1 MSKLLSK
8 YKLFNELTSVLFLYE
23 GFSHDEIELVESL
36 FTKKPRYRVLIVT
49 SQVLWNL
56 NIKCP
61 YVIVADVN
69 SSYTNRPLVQNYY
82 TQYDLQYILSLANP
96 TSNYNKSDQDGDE
109 DLECIFLLEN
119 NKKEEVKRMLYDSA
133 VLESNL
139 ELSLEEALNNEIVR
153 GLIKTPQE

>member
-1 MSKLLSK
+1 MRIQ
-8 YKLFNELTSVLFLYE
+8 LFNELKSVLFVYE

-36 FTKKPRYRVLIVT
+36 FTNEPRYKVLIVT

-96 TSNYNKSDQDGDE
+96 KSNYNKSDQDGDE

-139 ELSLEEALNNEIVR
+139 ELSLEEALNNE
-153 GLIKTPQE
+153 

>member
-1 MSKLLSK
+1 MCLL
-8 YKLFNELTSVLFLYE
+8 LFNELTSVLFLYE

-36 FTKKPRYRVLIVT
+36 FTNDPRYRVMIVT

-153 GLIKTPQE
+153 GLIKTPQEE